1 MIKLEFTE
9 AEQQMLNYERYHHPH
24 PRVQRKMA
32 ALWLK
37 SQGVAHGE
45 ISRLTG
51 ISTTT
56 LTSYLRG
63 YSAKSP
69 RCN

>member
-9 AEQQMLNYERYHHPH
+9 AEQQILDYERYHHPH
-24 PRVQRKMA
+24 PRVQRTLE

-45 ISRLTG
+45 ISRL
-51 ISTTT
+51 SL
-56 LTSYLRG
+56 LT
-63 YSAKSP
+63 
-69 RCN
+69 